1 MKQFLLR
8 TTSSNQ
14 DYNPCSY
21 AVVTLDDDTRNIF
34 SQAKQQDS
42 AVYEMYFWGP
52 VVTFSFGNVGC
63 GIRYYD
69 SYDILDLLS
78 EEESALFEDNG
89 LVEMTQSV
97 PISFLPERTECGQM
111 VVGEDGFSFVCIPK
125 HSDVHV
131 TTQEIQYSA
140 IQGVL
145 LPGCADSVVM

>member
-42 AVYEMYFWGP
+42 AVYEMYFWGDRI
-52 VVTFSFGNVGC
+52 
-63 GIRYYD
+63 IRYYD